1 MSPKTLHFTWAT
13 IIVAIVVAT
22 APTQGQ
28 TSHVNQPSKYYVFN
42 LGAPLGGIPEPVGI
56 NDLGWISGGANLAS
70 NTQVHAELWVGA
82 PLDIGTLGGPNSNI
96 AWPNHSNRGEI
107 VGISETA
114 DKDPLNEAWSC
125 SAFFF
130 GPDGYVCRGF
140 TWKNGKMTKL
150 STLGGINGYAAGV
163 NNAGQVVGWSET
175 SFHDPT
181 CVVGTE
187 VLQFLATLWAPETNQ
202 PTELPPLSP
211 DPDSAATA
219 INDRGQVV
227 GISGLCSVAV
237 GGASAEH
244 ALLWEIGVPHDLGNI
259 GGKAW
264 NTPVAINNR
273 GVIVGF
279 ANTSGDEHA
288 ALAPTAFIWTRSA
301 GMKPILPYGS
311 DTNNIAFD
319 LNDRNQVVGQSA
331 NGNTGAAR
339 AFLWQNDT
347 TSDLNTLVIGATS
360 LNLVLAQGINDAGEI
375 TGTAVDTTTG
385 QAVGFLAVPA
395 FTDSDAASTA
405 SAAAMA
411 ASPREVVVNDRIR
424 KQLPYFSRAMF
435 DAFGK

>member
-1 MSPKTLHFTWAT
+1 MSSKTRHFTWAT

-22 APTQGQ
+22 APMQAQ
-28 TSHVNQPSKYYVFN
+28 TSHANQPSKYYVFN
-42 LGAPLGGIPEPVGI
+42 LGAPLGGVPEPVGI
-56 NDLGWISGGANLAS
+56 NDLGWISGGANLVS

-114 DKDPLNEAWSC
+114 EKDPLNEAWSC

-150 STLGGINGYAAGV
+150 PTLGGINGYAAGV

-181 CVVGTE
+181 CVAGTE

-244 ALLWEIGVPHDLGNI
+244 ALLWENGVPHDLGNI
-259 GGKAW
+259 GGQAW

-339 AFLWQNDT
+339 AFLWQNDVA
-347 TSDLNTLVIGATS
+347 SDLNTLVIGPTS

-375 TGTAVDTTTG
+375 TGTAVDTSTG
-385 QAVGFLAVPA
+385 EAVGFLAVPA
-395 FTDSDAASTA
+395 FTGSDAASTA
-405 SAAAMA
+405 SAAATA
-411 ASPREVVVNDRIR
+411 ASPREVVVSDRIC

>member
-1 MSPKTLHFTWAT
+1 MPSKIPHFIA
-13 IIVAIVVAT
+13 AIVVFT
-22 APTQGQ
+22 AIVSAMPGHTQANS
-28 TSHVNQPSKYYVFN
+28 TKQPSKYYVFN

-70 NTQVHAELWVGA
+70 NAQVHAELWVGA
-82 PLDIGTLGGPNSNI
+82 PVDLGTLGGPNSNI
-96 AWPNHSNRGEI
+96 AWPNHSNRGEV

-140 TWKNGKMTKL
+140 TWKNGQMAEL
-150 STLGGINGYAAGV
+150 PTLGGINGYAAGV
-163 NNAGQVVGWSET
+163 NNLGQVVGWSET

-181 CVVGTE
+181 CITGTE
-187 VLQFLATLWAPETNQ
+187 VLQFLATLWAPGTNQ
-202 PTELPPLSP
+202 PTELRPLPP

-244 ALLWEIGVPHDLGNI
+244 ALLWENGVPHDLGNI

-288 ALAPTAFIWTRSA
+288 ALAPTAFIWTRA
-301 GMKPILPYGS
+301 NGMQAIAPYGT

-319 LNDRNQVVGQSA
+319 LNENNQVVGQSA
-331 NGNTGAAR
+331 NSNTGAAR
-339 AFLWQNDT
+339 AFLWQNGVS
-347 TSDLNTLVIGATS
+347 SDLNALVVGSTS
-360 LNLVLAQGINDAGEI
+360 LNMVLAQGINDAGEI
-375 TGTAVDTTTG
+375 TGTAVDTATG
-385 QAVGFLAVPA
+385 EVVGFLAVPA
-395 FTDSDAASTA
+395 FLSNDDAGLSASTMNA
-405 SAAAMA
+405 V
-411 ASPREVVVNDRIR
+411 PREVAVTDRIR
-424 KQLPYFSRAMF
+424 KQLPYFSRTMIE
-435 DAFGK
+435 AFSK

>member
-1 MSPKTLHFTWAT
+1 MPSRILYLIAAVVGFAV
-13 IIVAIVVAT
+13 ILAAI
-22 APTQGQ
+22 PGYTQ
-28 TSHVNQPSKYYVFN
+28 SHAKQPSKYYVFN

-82 PLDIGTLGGPNSNI
+82 PVDLGTLGGPNSNI
-96 AWPNHSNRGEI
+96 AWPNHSNRGEV

-114 DKDPLNEAWSC
+114 EKDSLNEAWSC

-140 TWKNGKMTKL
+140 TWQNGQMTKL
-150 STLGGINGYAAGV
+150 PTLGGINGYAAGV
-163 NNAGQVVGWSET
+163 NSAGQVVGWSET

-181 CVVGTE
+181 CVTGTE
-187 VLQFLATLWAPETNQ
+187 VLQFLATLWAPGTNQ
-202 PTELPPLSP
+202 PTALSPLSP

-244 ALLWEIGVPHDLGNI
+244 ALLWEGGVPHDLGNI

-264 NTPVAINNR
+264 NTPVAISNR

-288 ALAPTAFIWTRSA
+288 ALAPTAFIWTRA
-301 GMKPILPYGS
+301 NGMQPIAPYGT

-319 LNDRNQVVGQSA
+319 LNESNQVVGQSA
-331 NGNTGAAR
+331 NSNTGAAR
-339 AFLWQNDT
+339 AFLWQNGVS
-347 TSDLNTLVIGATS
+347 SDLNTLVVGPTT
-360 LNLVLAQGINDAGEI
+360 LNMVLAQGINDAGEI
-375 TGTAVDTTTG
+375 TGTAVDTATG
-385 QAVGFLAVPA
+385 EVVGFLAVPA
-395 FTDSDAASTA
+395 SLSNDDAGLSSSTRMSAS
-405 SAAAMA
+405 
-411 ASPREVVVNDRIR
+411 REVVVNDRIC
-424 KQLPYFSRAMF
+424 KQLPYFSRTMIE
-435 DAFGK
+435 AFGR

>member
-1 MSPKTLHFTWAT
+1 MPSRILYL
-13 IIVAIVVAT
+13 VAAVVGFAVIL
-22 APTQGQ
+22 AAIPGHTQG
-28 TSHVNQPSKYYVFN
+28 NRAKQPSKYYVFN

-56 NDLGWISGGANLAS
+56 NDLGWISGGANLAA

-82 PLDIGTLGGPNSNI
+82 PVDLGTLGGPNSNI
-96 AWPNHSNRGEI
+96 AWPNHSNRGEV

-114 DKDPLNEAWSC
+114 EKDPLNEAWSC

-140 TWKNGKMTKL
+140 TWQNGQMTKL
-150 STLGGINGYAAGV
+150 PTLGGINGYAAGV

-181 CVVGTE
+181 CVTGTE
-187 VLQFLATLWAPETNQ
+187 VLQFLATLWAPGTNQ
-202 PTELPPLSP
+202 PAELAPLSP

-244 ALLWEIGVPHDLGNI
+244 ALLWEGGLPRDLGNI

-288 ALAPTAFIWTRSA
+288 ALAPTAFIWTRA
-301 GMKPILPYGS
+301 NGMEPIAPYGT

-319 LNDRNQVVGQSA
+319 LNESNQVVGQSA
-331 NGNTGAAR
+331 NSNTGAAR
-339 AFLWQNDT
+339 AFFWQNGVS
-347 TSDLNTLVIGATS
+347 SDLNSLVVSPTTL
-360 LNLVLAQGINDAGEI
+360 NMVLAQGINDLGEI
-375 TGTAVDTTTG
+375 TGTAVDTATG
-385 QAVGFLAVPA
+385 EVVGFLAVPA
-395 FTDSDAASTA
+395 FLSNDVAGPGANAVESAS
-405 SAAAMA
+405 
-411 ASPREVVVNDRIR
+411 RGVVVNDRIR
-424 KQLPYFSRAMF
+424 KQLPYFSRTMIE
-435 DAFGK
+435 AFGK

>member
-1 MSPKTLHFTWAT
+1 MSSRILHLISAAAVFTVSLT
-13 IIVAIVVAT
+13 AIPAQ
-22 APTQGQ
+22 AQGG
-28 TSHVNQPSKYYVFN
+28 HAKQPSKYYVFN
-42 LGAPLGGIPEPVGI
+42 LGAPLGGVPEPVGI

-70 NTQVHAELWVGA
+70 NAQVHAELWVGA
-82 PLDIGTLGGPNSNI
+82 PLDLGTLGGPNSNI

-114 DKDPLNEAWSC
+114 EKDPLNEAWSC

-140 TWKNGKMTKL
+140 TWKNGQMTKL
-150 STLGGINGYAAGV
+150 PTLGGINGYAAGV

-181 CVVGTE
+181 CVTGTE

-202 PTELPPLSP
+202 PTELRPLPP

-244 ALLWEIGVPHDLGNI
+244 ALVWENGVPHDLGNI

-264 NTPVAINNR
+264 NTPVAINNH

-288 ALAPTAFIWTRSA
+288 ALAPTAFIWTRSN
-301 GMKPILPYGS
+301 GMQPIAPYGS

-319 LNDRNQVVGQSA
+319 LNESNQVVGQSA
-331 NGNTGAAR
+331 NSNTGAAR
-339 AFLWQNDT
+339 AFLWQNGVV
-347 TSDLNTLVIGATS
+347 SDLNLLVVGPTS

-385 QAVGFLAVPA
+385 EAVGFLAVPA
-395 FTDSDAASTA
+395 FTDNDPA
-405 SAAAMA
+405 SAAPAAIA
-411 ASPREVVVNDRIR
+411 ASPREVVVDDHMR

-435 DAFGK
+435 EAFGK

>member
-1 MSPKTLHFTWAT
+1 MGSRISHFISAVVVCAVTLA
-13 IIVAIVVAT
+13 AIPAY
-22 APTQGQ
+22 AQG
-28 TSHVNQPSKYYVFN
+28 HAKQPSKYYIFS

-82 PLDIGTLGGPNSNI
+82 PIDLGTLGGPNSNI
-96 AWPNHSNRGEI
+96 AWPNHSNRGEV

-114 DKDPLNEAWSC
+114 EKDPLNEAWSC

-140 TWKNGKMTKL
+140 TWQNGQMTKL
-150 STLGGINGYAAGV
+150 PTLGGVNGYAAGV

-181 CVVGTE
+181 CVTGTE
-187 VLQFLATLWAPETNQ
+187 VLQFLATIWSPGTNQ
-202 PTELPPLSP
+202 PTALSPLSP

-244 ALLWEIGVPHDLGNI
+244 ALLWEGDVPHDLGNI

-264 NTPVAINNR
+264 NTPVAINNH

-279 ANTSGDEHA
+279 ANTSGDERA
-288 ALAPTAFIWTRSA
+288 ALAPTAFIWTRA
-301 GMKPILPYGS
+301 NGMRPIAPYGT

-319 LNDRNQVVGQSA
+319 LNESNQVVGQSA
-331 NGNTGAAR
+331 NSNTGAAR
-339 AFLWQNDT
+339 AFLWQNGVS
-347 TSDLNTLVIGATS
+347 SDLNTLVVGPTT
-360 LNLVLAQGINDAGEI
+360 LNMVLAQGINDAGEI
-375 TGTAVDTTTG
+375 SGTAVDTTTG
-385 QAVGFLAVPA
+385 EVVGFLAVPA
-395 FTDSDAASTA
+395 FLSNDVAGRSVSVIESAS
-405 SAAAMA
+405 
-411 ASPREVVVNDRIR
+411 REVIVNDRIR
-424 KQLPYFSRAMF
+424 KQLPYFSRTMIE
-435 DAFGK
+435 AFSK

>member
-1 MSPKTLHFTWAT
+1 MPSRSLYLIAAVVGFA
-13 IIVAIVVAT
+13 VMLAAI
-22 APTQGQ
+22 PGHTQGHAKQ
-28 TSHVNQPSKYYVFN
+28 SSKYYVFN
-42 LGAPLGGIPEPVGI
+42 LGAPLGGVPEPVGV
-56 NDLGWISGGANLAS
+56 NDLGWVSGGANLAS

-82 PLDIGTLGGPNSNI
+82 AVDLGTLGGPNSNI
-96 AWPNHSNRGEI
+96 AWPNHSNRGEV

-114 DKDPLNEAWSC
+114 EKDPLNEAWSC

-140 TWKNGKMTKL
+140 TWQNGQMTKL
-150 STLGGINGYAAGV
+150 PTLGGINGYAAGV

-181 CVVGTE
+181 CVTGTE
-187 VLQFLATLWAPETNQ
+187 VLQFLATLWAPGTNQ
-202 PTELPPLSP
+202 PTALSPLST

-244 ALLWEIGVPHDLGNI
+244 ALLWEGGVPHDLGNI

-288 ALAPTAFIWTRSA
+288 ALAPTAFIWTRA
-301 GMKPILPYGS
+301 NGMQPIAPYGT

-319 LNDRNQVVGQSA
+319 LNESNQVVGQSA
-331 NGNTGAAR
+331 NSSTGAAR
-339 AFLWQNDT
+339 AFLWQSGVS
-347 TSDLNTLVIGATS
+347 SDLNTLVVGPTT
-360 LNLVLAQGINDAGEI
+360 LNMVLAQGINDAGEI
-375 TGTAVDTTTG
+375 TGTAVDTATG
-385 QAVGFLAVPA
+385 EVVGFLAVPA
-395 FTDSDAASTA
+395 FLSNDDASLSASTRM
-405 SAAAMA
+405 SV
-411 ASPREVVVNDRIR
+411 SREVVVNDRIR
-424 KQLPYFSRAMF
+424 KQLPYFSRTMIET
-435 DAFGK
+435 FGK

>member
-1 MSPKTLHFTWAT
+1 MLA
-13 IIVAIVVAT
+13 AI
-22 APTQGQ
+22 PGHTQGHAKQ
-28 TSHVNQPSKYYVFN
+28 SSKYYVFN
-42 LGAPLGGIPEPVGI
+42 LGAPLGGVPEPVGV
-56 NDLGWISGGANLAS
+56 NDLGWVSGGANLAS

-82 PLDIGTLGGPNSNI
+82 AVDLGTLGGPNSNI
-96 AWPNHSNRGEI
+96 AWPNHSNRGEV

-114 DKDPLNEAWSC
+114 EKDPLNEAWSC

-140 TWKNGKMTKL
+140 TWQNGQMTKL
-150 STLGGINGYAAGV
+150 PTLGGINGYAAGV

-181 CVVGTE
+181 CVTGTE
-187 VLQFLATLWAPETNQ
+187 VLQFLATLWAPGTNQ
-202 PTELPPLSP
+202 PTALSPLST

-244 ALLWEIGVPHDLGNI
+244 ALLWEGGVPHDLGNI

-288 ALAPTAFIWTRSA
+288 ALAPTAFIWTRA
-301 GMKPILPYGS
+301 NGMQPIAPYGT

-319 LNDRNQVVGQSA
+319 LNESNQVVGQSA
-331 NGNTGAAR
+331 NSSTGAAR
-339 AFLWQNDT
+339 AFLWQSGVS
-347 TSDLNTLVIGATS
+347 SDLNTLVVGPTT
-360 LNLVLAQGINDAGEI
+360 LNMVLAQGINDAGEI
-375 TGTAVDTTTG
+375 TGTAVDTATG
-385 QAVGFLAVPA
+385 EVVGFLAVPA
-395 FTDSDAASTA
+395 FLSNDDASLSASTRM
-405 SAAAMA
+405 SV
-411 ASPREVVVNDRIR
+411 SREVVVNDRIR
-424 KQLPYFSRAMF
+424 KQLPYFSRTMIET
-435 DAFGK
+435 FGK